1 MKQRKLWM
9 MAAILTSGLSLSS
22 CQDWVTTNDDNPVN
36 PETGEPTN
44 IVENSDFSSYMDVN
58 TYAGDDFY
66 QHAIGKWLAEH
77 PLKFLQS
84 ENGTNSEQLEQTEAF
99 KSSLKT
105 MTDDEVIK
113 RLKDDYNISTK
124 ASDLEILKGKVAAIN
139 AVTSTTDMYKKM
151 GQLML
156 EGYLTPLPACLIS
169 AWFPPIWPFLPIR
182 CSTPLVPRL

>member
-22 CQDWVTTNDDNPVN
+22 CQDWVTSNDDNPVN

-77 PLKFLQS
+77 PLKFLET
-84 ENGTNSEQLEQTEAF
+84 ENGTNSEQSEQTEAF

-156 EGYLTPLPACLIS
+156 EGYLTPFYFTCMPYQRVVSPYLALPSNTML
-169 AWFPPIWPFLPIR
+169 
-182 CSTPLVPRL
+182 